1 MKNGKE
7 NGKLKRVGKVVGV
20 MLMALTLVLFGNH
33 MVKVSAENAITYQM
47 SVTTNRAEGTCSY
60 QINGLDPTVTSSIQ
74 VNVSY
79 KDGSGNMVNNLQQT
93 IQLTQENCVGGVYN
107 GTFSLDEM
115 SKRLYESYTVSC
127 VIGEDTVTA
136 NTYCDFSL
144 HKSDVKM
151 SVKGQKTDE
160 KRQVALDFSD
170 TATEAIVPGKDNSI
184 AMYVWK
190 KGTQESKAVLVDTA
204 KTYDGKDMSWS
215 MDVSKVCS
223 GIGTYYAKATVENN
237 NSSVSLAKVSFTID
251 SKVSSF
257 KTKKTAALEKKKAF
271 SVSLKGLT
279 NPVQVRKVS
288 FHVFNSAGKEV
299 YSKNASDKN
308 HDGSL
313 YYAEITLKSLGYKL
327 DKYTIKANITD
338 IGGNSYFISKTTTV
352 DERASAKSL
361 TISKNKNA
369 RTSTFKVTNV
379 YVPGKVKKVGFWVYY
394 KKNGSF
400 KLMQKIDA
408 SKIKGTKNYKASMSN
423 KYAGSYKVCA
433 YGYTNWGTEVLLKT
447 ATFKV
452 AKNEAAKNGWFYE
465 KYNGKTYKFYY
476 VNGAK
481 QTDLTKVLGL
491 KYSSSSNVNN
501 FYIEINRAACCVTVY
516 AYDSVKKKYI
526 IPVKTFT
533 VSVGRDTSTV
543 AGAGA
548 LNEDTSFTPIGTF
561 SICSNGISV
570 KYTVKQMLEPDGS
583 ICYAR
588 WASHIVG
595 NVYFHAVAVG
605 SDSHYALSATN
616 YNRLGSPAS
625 AGCIRMTVADAK
637 WIYDYASTG
646 STVKIVAGDSSHPG
660 PLGKAKTITISS
672 SISYDPTDPAV
683 PLSRKQQDY
692 AAGRIS
698 GYMTASGKKVG
709 Y

>member
-1 MKNGKE
+1 M
-7 NGKLKRVGKVVGV
+7 KRVGKVFGV
-20 MLMALTLVLFGNH
+20 MLMALTLVLFGNQ
-33 MVKVSAENAITYQM
+33 MVKVFAENTSAYQM
-47 SVTTNRAEGTCSY
+47 NVTTNRAEGTCSY
-60 QINGLDPTVTSSIQ
+60 QISGLNPTVTSSIQ

-79 KDGSGNMVNNLQQT
+79 KDASGNEVNNLQQT
-93 IQLTQENCVGGVYN
+93 IALTQENCVGGVYN

-115 SKRLYESYTVSC
+115 SNRLYETYTVSC
-127 VIGEDTVTA
+127 VVGTDTVVA
-136 NTYCDFSL
+136 NTACDFSL

-151 SVKGQKTDE
+151 AVSGEKTAE
-160 KRQVALDFSD
+160 TRQVTLDFSD
-170 TATEAIVPGKDNSI
+170 TATEAIIPGKNNSI
-184 AMYVWK
+184 AVYVWK
-190 KGTQESKAVLVDTA
+190 KGTEESKAVLVESA
-204 KTYDGKDMSWS
+204 KAYDGNDLNWSVNMSS
-215 MDVSKVCS
+215 VYT
-223 GIGTYYAKATVENN
+223 GNGTYYAKAVVENN
-237 NSSVSLAKVSFTID
+237 ASSVSLATVSFTVD

-271 SVSLKGLT
+271 SVSLKGLV
-279 NPVQVRKVS
+279 NPVEVRKVS

-299 YSKNASDKN
+299 YYKNASDKN
-308 HDGSL
+308 ADGSL
-313 YYAEITLKSLGYKL
+313 YYAEITLKSLDYKL

-338 IGGNSYFISKTTTV
+338 ISGNSYFISKTTTV
-352 DERASAKSL
+352 DERASAKNL
-361 TISKNKNA
+361 TVTKNKNA

-394 KKNGSF
+394 KKNGSY
-400 KLMQKIDA
+400 KLMQKVDA
-408 SKIKGTKNYKASMSN
+408 KKIKGTKNYKASISN
-423 KYAGSYKVCA
+423 KYAGNYKVCA

-447 ATFKV
+447 ITYKV
-452 AKNEAAKNGWFYE
+452 SKSEAVKNGWFYE

-491 KYSSSSNVNN
+491 KYSSGTNVNN

-516 AYDSVKKKYI
+516 AYDSVKKRYI

-543 AGAGA
+543 AGPGA
-548 LNEDTSFTPIGTF
+548 LNENTSFTPIGTF
-561 SICSNGISV
+561 SICTNGISA
-570 KYTVKQMLEPDGS
+570 KYSVKQMLEPDGS

-588 WASHIVG
+588 WTSHIVG
-595 NVYFHAVAVG
+595 NVYFHSVAVG

-637 WIYDYASTG
+637 WLYDYASVG
-646 STVKIVAGDSSHPG
+646 STVKIVTGDSSHPG

-672 SISYDPTDPAV
+672 SISYDPTDPEV
-683 PLSRKQQDY
+683 PLSRKKQDY

-698 GYMTASGKKVG
+698 GYMTTSGQKVG

>member
-1 MKNGKE
+1 M
-7 NGKLKRVGKVVGV
+7 KRVGKVFGV
-20 MLMALTLVLFGNH
+20 VLMAMTLVLFGNQ
-33 MVKVSAENAITYQM
+33 MVKVFAENTSAYQM
-47 SVTTNRAEGTCSY
+47 NVTTNRAEGTCSY
-60 QINGLDPTVTSSIQ
+60 QISGLNPTVTNSIQ

-79 KDGSGNMVNNLQQT
+79 KDASGNEVNNLQQNIT
-93 IQLTQENCVGGVYN
+93 LTQENCVGGVYN

-115 SKRLYESYTVSC
+115 SNRLYETYTVSC
-127 VIGEDTVTA
+127 VVGTETVVA
-136 NTYCDFSL
+136 NTSCDFSL

-151 SVKGQKTDE
+151 SVEGAKTDE
-160 KRQVALDFSD
+160 TRQIVLDFSD
-170 TATEAIVPGKDNSI
+170 TATEAIVPGKNNSI
-184 AMYVWK
+184 AVYVWK
-190 KGTQESKAVLVDTA
+190 KGAQESSAVLVEAA
-204 KTYDGKDMSWS
+204 KSYDGTDLNWS
-215 MDVSKVCS
+215 LDVSSVCS
-223 GIGTYYAKATVENN
+223 GIGTYYAKAAVENN
-237 NSSVSLAKVSFTID
+237 NSSVSMAKVSFTVDAKI
-251 SKVSSF
+251 SSF

-271 SVSLKGLT
+271 AVSLKGLV

-288 FHVFNSAGKEV
+288 FHVFNSAGKDV

-308 HDGSL
+308 QDGSL
-313 YYAEITLKSLGYKL
+313 YYAEISLKSLDYNL

-338 IGGNSYFISKTTTV
+338 ISGNSYFISKTTTV
-352 DERASAKSL
+352 DETASAKNL
-361 TISKNKNA
+361 TVVKNKNA
-369 RTSTFKVTNV
+369 RTSTFKVTQV
-379 YVPGKVKKVGFWVYY
+379 YVPGKVKKVGFWIYY
-394 KKNGSF
+394 KKNGSY

-408 SKIKGTKNYKASMSN
+408 KKISGTKNYKASISN
-423 KYAGSYKVCA
+423 KYAGNYKVCA

-447 ATFKV
+447 TKFKV
-452 AKNEAAKNGWFYE
+452 AKNEAVKNGWFYE

-476 VNGAK
+476 VDGAK

-491 KYSSSSNVNN
+491 KYSSGSNVNN

-516 AYDSVKKKYI
+516 AYDSAKKKYI

-543 AGAGA
+543 AGPGA

-561 SICSNGISV
+561 SICTNGISA
-570 KYTVKQMLEPDGS
+570 KYSLKQMLEPDGS

-637 WIYDYASTG
+637 WLYDYASVG
-646 STVKIVAGDSSHPG
+646 STVKIVTGDSSHPG

-672 SISYDPTDPAV
+672 SISYDPTDPEV
-683 PLSRKQQDY
+683 PLSRKKQDY

-698 GYMTASGKKVG
+698 GYMTSSGEKVG

>member
-7 NGKLKRVGKVVGV
+7 NGTLRRVGKVVGV

-33 MVKVSAENAITYQM
+33 MVKVFAENTSGYQM
-47 SVTTNRAEGTCSY
+47 NVTTNRAEGTCSY
-60 QINGLDPTVTSSIQ
+60 QINGLNPEVTASIQ
-74 VNVSY
+74 LNVSY
-79 KDGSGNMVNNLQQT
+79 KDSSGNVVNNLQQT
-93 IQLTQENCVGGVYN
+93 INLTQENCVGGVYN
-107 GTFSLDEM
+107 GTFSMEEM
-115 SKRLYESYTVSC
+115 SSRLFETYTVSC
-127 VIGEDTVTA
+127 MVGADTVVA

-151 SVKGQKTDE
+151 SVKGQKTGE
-160 KRQVALDFSD
+160 KRSVVLDVSD
-170 TATEAIVPGKDNSI
+170 TATEAIIPGKNNSI
-184 AMYVWK
+184 ALYVWK
-190 KGTQESKAVLVDTA
+190 KGTQESKAVLVEAA
-204 KTYDGKDMSWS
+204 KAYDGKDMNWS
-215 MDVSKVCS
+215 VDVSKVCS
-223 GIGTYYAKATVENN
+223 GIGTYYAKAVVENN
-237 NSSVSLAKVSFTID
+237 NSSVSLANVSFTVD
-251 SKVSSF
+251 SKVSSL
-257 KTKKTAALEKKKAF
+257 KTNKTAALEKKKAF
-271 SVSLKGLT
+271 SVSLKGLV
-279 NPVQVRKVS
+279 NPIQVRKVS

-313 YYAEITLKSLGYKL
+313 YYAEISLKSLNYKL
-327 DKYTIKANITD
+327 DRYTIKVNITD
-338 IGGNSYFISKTTTV
+338 IGGNSYFISKTATV
-352 DERASAKSL
+352 DETASAKSL
-361 TISKNKNA
+361 TVAKNKNA

-379 YVPGKVKKVGFWVYY
+379 YVPGQVKKVGFWVYY

-400 KLMQKIDA
+400 KLIQKVDA
-408 SKIKGTKNYKASMSN
+408 KKISGTKNYKASMSN
-423 KYAGSYKVCA
+423 KYAGNYKVCA

-447 ATFKV
+447 ITFKV
-452 AKNEAAKNGWFYE
+452 SKAEAVKNGWFYE
-465 KYNGKTYKFYY
+465 KYNGKTFKFYY
-476 VNGAK
+476 VNGIK

-491 KYSSSSNVNN
+491 NFSSSSNVNK

-516 AYDSVKKKYI
+516 AYDSARKKYI

-561 SICSNGISV
+561 SICSNGVSV
-570 KYTVKQMLEPDGS
+570 KYSVKQMLEPDGS

-637 WIYDYASTG
+637 WLYDYASTG